1 MPLMLNMPCKFAT
14 AALLALS
21 SMSVFAAE
29 CEIDITSTDQMTFET
44 DTIEISRSCDT
55 FTVNLEHSGNLPI
68 NSMGHNWVLAKES
81 DVSDI
86 AADGIAAGLDN
97 GYLSPEDDRVIAHT
111 DLIGGGE
118 SSSTTFDVADLEEG
132 EDYTFFCSF
141 PGHSMMMRGSV
152 TLVD

>member
-1 MPLMLNMPCKFAT
+1 MPLVLTTPCKFAT

-55 FTVNLEHSGNLPI
+55 FTVNLEHSGSLPI
-68 NSMGHNWVLAKES
+68 DSMGHNWVLAKES
-81 DVSDI
+81 DVSAI
-86 AADGIAAGLDN
+86 ATDGIAAGLDN

-111 DLIGGGE
+111 DMIGGGE